1 MDPFLDIRTLSLL
14 CGIISASL
22 ILCLAYTYKYRK
34 TYPGFFLWTAAFL
47 FNFAGF
53 VLIGLRGM
61 LPDYMT
67 VVLANAFI
75 VICYV
80 FIARGMNDFADSEQH
95 NSLDIVP
102 VAVVIPSFY
111 YFSYIFPSVTIRIVI
126 ISSVLVLICL
136 RCLYLSEKKIGLLL
150 NKSNLLLST
159 AFLFTALWLSARIVL
174 TLIFEGR
181 ISDFMTTGF
190 IQSGS
195 IIIATVGN
203 LFIAFG
209 LLSITSQRLEEE
221 INQKSGELAAS
232 NRQLQI
238 EIAERRQTQKQLS
251 DSKAL
256 LDATGRLAHVGGWE
270 LDTETMAISWTE
282 ETYRIH
288 EVPFDYKPPLTEAIN
303 FYHPDDQ
310 ELVSQAVQRALDH
323 GEPYDIEMRLITA
336 ENNHIWTRSICQPEV
351 VNGRTVKLKGAF
363 QDITDRKE
371 SEAERDQMI
380 KKLQKALMEIK
391 TLKGI
396 VPICSHCK
404 KIRDDKGYWNQ
415 LEEYLQKY
423 SEADFSHGICPAC
436 AKKIYPDLD
445 LYE

>member
-22 ILCLAYTYKYRK
+22 ILCLAYTYKYRR
-34 TYPGFFLWTAAFL
+34 TYPGFFLWTLAFL

-67 VVLANAFI
+67 VVLANACI

-95 NSLDIVP
+95 NSIDIIP
-102 VAVVIPSFY
+102 VVGVILTFY
-111 YFSYIFPSVTIRIVI
+111 FFSYIFPSVTIRIII
-126 ISSVLVLICL
+126 ISGVMMLICL
-136 RCLYLSEKKIGLLL
+136 RCLYISHRKIGVLL
-150 NKSNLLLST
+150 NNSNLLLSS
-159 AFLFTALWLSARIVL
+159 AFLFTALWLCSRIVL
-174 TLIFEGR
+174 TLIFEDR
-181 ISDFMTTGF
+181 ISDFMTTGI
-190 IQSGS
+190 IQSAS
-195 IIIATVGN
+195 ITIATVGN

-209 LLSITSQRLEEE
+209 LLSINSQRLEAE
-221 INQKSGELAAS
+221 INNKSIELAAS

-251 DSKAL
+251 DSKSL
-256 LDATGRLAHVGGWE
+256 LDATGRLARVGGWE
-270 LDTETMAISWTE
+270 LDTETLVVSWTE

-288 EVPFDYKPPLTEAIN
+288 EVPLDHKPPLTEAIN
-303 FYHPDDQ
+303 FFHPDDQ
-310 ELVSQAVQRALDH
+310 ALVSQAVQRALEH

-351 VNGRTVKLKGAF
+351 VNGKTVKLRGAF
-363 QDITDRKE
+363 QDITDRKQ
-371 SEAERDQMI
+371 SEAERDLMI
-380 KKLQKALMEIK
+380 KELQKALREIK

-404 KIRDDKGYWNQ
+404 KIRDDQGYWNQ

-436 AKKIYPDLD
+436 AEKLYPDLN

>member
-1 MDPFLDIRTLSLL
+1 
-14 CGIISASL
+14 
-22 ILCLAYTYKYRK
+22 
-34 TYPGFFLWTAAFL
+34 
-47 FNFAGF
+47 
-53 VLIGLRGM
+53 M

-80 FIARGMNDFADSEQH
+80 FLARGMNDFANSEQH
-95 NSLDIVP
+95 TGIDIILV
-102 VAVVIPSFY
+102 VAVILTFC
-111 YFSYIFPSVTIRIVI
+111 YFSYIFPSVTIRIII
-126 ISSVLVLICL
+126 ISTVVMFICL
-136 RCLYLSEKKIGLLL
+136 RCLYISHRKIGLLL

-159 AFLFTALWLSARIVL
+159 AFLFNALWLSSRIVL
-174 TLIFEGR
+174 TLVFEDR
-181 ISDFMTTGF
+181 ISNFMTTGI
-190 IQSGS
+190 IQGGS
-195 IIIATVGN
+195 ITIATVGN

-209 LLSITSQRLEEE
+209 LLSITSQRLEED
-221 INQKSGELAAS
+221 INKKSGELAES
-232 NRQLQI
+232 NKQLQI
-238 EIAERRQTQKQLS
+238 EIAERHQTQKQLS
-251 DSKAL
+251 DSKSL
-256 LDATGRLAHVGGWE
+256 LDATGRLARVGGWE
-270 LDTETMAISWTE
+270 LDTETLAVSWTE

-288 EVPFDYKPPLTEAIN
+288 EVPFDYKPLLTEAIN

-310 ELVSQAVQRALDH
+310 ELLSRAVQRALEH
-323 GEPYDIEMRLITA
+323 GEPYDIEIRLITA
-336 ENNHIWTRSICQPEV
+336 KNNHIWTRSICQPEV

-363 QDITDRKE
+363 QDITDRKQ

-380 KKLQKALMEIK
+380 KALQKALKEIK

-436 AKKIYPDLD
+436 AEKIYPDLN
-445 LYE
+445 LYG